1 MINYLRYWEG
11 VTKRVPSEGERF
23 RGGEGPGLWAQV
35 LLGDR
40 VGLSVPPFRGIKKP
54 ALVNRFRQEQ
64 HLVKYHSAQEDIC
77 CI

>member
-1 MINYLRYWEG
+1 MTKIWQEEASGMSRPLVSSLRAY
-11 VTKRVPSEGERF
+11 
-23 RGGEGPGLWAQV
+23 
-35 LLGDR
+35 
-40 VGLSVPPFRGIKKP
+40 IKKP